1 MSALL
6 ARMREVWREEMAD
19 QIRDELR
26 QGATIAEVM
35 ELDPMI
41 TKRMV
46 EEQRAFLRQSE
57 GLPDTRRND
66 TGSKV
71 AQMEADGKTS
81 AEIMKALNITRST
94 LHYHRRKSRKVS

>member
-6 ARMREVWREEMAD
+6 ARMREVWRAEMAD

-35 ELDPMI
+35 NLDPMI

-46 EEQRAFLRQSE
+46 EEQRSFLRQTE
-57 GLPDTRRND
+57 ELADTRRND
-66 TGSKV
+66 TGIKV
-71 AQMEADGKTS
+71 AQIEANGKTS
-81 AEIMKALNITRST
+81 AEIMRTLKITRST

>member
-35 ELDPMI
+35 NLDPMI

-46 EEQRAFLRQSE
+46 EEQRSFLRQTE
-57 GLPDTRRND
+57 ELADTRRND
-66 TGSKV
+66 TGIKV
-71 AQMEADGKTS
+71 AQMEANGKTS
-81 AEIMKALNITRST
+81 AEIMRTLKITRST